1 MIFYALF
8 THKIK
13 KLKCNYWSIFFTQ
26 FYHNLCDVKKNNTTL
41 N

>member
-13 KLKCNYWSIFFTQ
+13 KLKCNYWSIFL
-26 FYHNLCDVKKNNTTL
+26 HNFITIFVMSKKQYNP
-41 N
+41 

>member
-13 KLKCNYWSIFFTQ
+13 KVKMQLLEHFFLHNFITIF
-26 FYHNLCDVKKNNTTL
+26 VMSKKQYNP
-41 N
+41 